1 MAKILTLI
9 LSLHI
14 LLIPVGSAAGD
25 NPFVSKKTA
34 EKTAAHPACLYKI
47 YSKISQWQHKLNKE
61 LSGLARELKTTG
73 SKKTLLTLI
82 LISFLYGVI
91 HAAGP
96 GHGKTIAFSYFLSRK
111 ENLRKGILMGS
122 LIAFLHALS
131 AVVIV
136 LIIYFI
142 LKQSYIGPFENVSHK
157 IKIVSYSLIT
167 LTGTILLI
175 KSILG
180 FRKSNRQGGENDQAT
195 YPAAHRSILPIA
207 LAVGMVPCPGAV
219 IIMLFCLSLD
229 MVGIGLVL
237 SLFMALGMAVIISG
251 AGVLSIAG
259 KEGGLR
265 ILTGNKKAGP
275 LFEKGLEILGS
286 LLVLFFGLSLLA
298 LSL

>member
-1 MAKILTLI
+1 MAKILTLV

-25 NPFVSKKTA
+25 NPFVSKKIA
-34 EKTAAHPACLYKI
+34 KKTAAHPTCLSKI

-111 ENLRKGILMGS
+111 ENIGKGVLMGS

-131 AVVIV
+131 AVLIV
-136 LIIYFI
+136 MVIYFI
-142 LKQSYIGPFENVSHK
+142 LKQSYIGPFESVSHK
-157 IKIVSYSLIT
+157 IKIVSYSLLT
-167 LTGTILLI
+167 LTGTVLLI

-180 FRKSNRQGGENDQAT
+180 FRKSNRKGGENDEAT
-195 YPAAHRSILPIA
+195 YPADHRSILLIA

-265 ILTGNKKAGP
+265 ILTGNKKARP

-286 LLVLFFGLSLLA
+286 LLVLFFGLSLLT